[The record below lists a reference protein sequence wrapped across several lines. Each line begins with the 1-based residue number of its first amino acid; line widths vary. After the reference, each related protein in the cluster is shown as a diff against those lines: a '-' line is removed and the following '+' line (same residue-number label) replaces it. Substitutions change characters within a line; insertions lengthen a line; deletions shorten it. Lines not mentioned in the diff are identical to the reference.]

1 MDRTEIGTKFDFYS
15 RNPIRKNSKAM
26 RELIALFIFGSF
38 LVTACHSSK
47 AEAQTEQAQNPDTA
61 EVAPDTIRI
70 ENDELEYEIII
81 LELGFNNW
89 LVSQPPMSYW
99 SLNVLENR
107 NRAYVFEWNQRAA
120 NPTAWN
126 PNLYNQFI
134 DYDPTI
140 RYGLEVNYML
150 YMYFEF
156 FQQKYNQRL

>member
-1 MDRTEIGTKFDFYS
+1 MRALLAFIIFVIILAGACNTTQSGTRASDKVKSQDT
-15 RNPIRKNSKAM
+15 
-26 RELIALFIFGSF
+26 LTG
-38 LVTACHSSK
+38 TA
-47 AEAQTEQAQNPDTA
+47 TL
-61 EVAPDTIRI
+61 DTITI

-81 LELGFNNW
+81 LEIGFNQW
-89 LVSQPPMSYW
+89 LVSQPPMNYW
-99 SLNVLENR
+99 SLNVLEQR

-156 FQQKYNQRL
+156 FQQKYRQRL

>member
-1 MDRTEIGTKFDFYS
+1 
-15 RNPIRKNSKAM
+15 M
-26 RELIALFIFGSF
+26 RELIALLIFGSF

-47 AEAQTEQAQNPDTA
+47 AGAQSEAARTS
-61 EVAPDTIRI
+61 EVTDAAPDTIRI

-89 LVSQPPMSYW
+89 LVSQPPMSYF

-107 NRAYVFEWNQRAA
+107 NKAYVFEWNQRAA
-120 NPTAWN
+120 NPRAWN

-140 RYGLEVNYML
+140 SYGLEVNYML

-156 FQQKYNQRL
+156 FQQKYRQRL

>member
-1 MDRTEIGTKFDFYS
+1 
-15 RNPIRKNSKAM
+15 M
-26 RELIALFIFGSF
+26 RELIALLIFGSF

-47 AEAQTEQAQNPDTA
+47 TKAQSETSGTAEAT

-89 LVSQPPMSYW
+89 LATQPPMSYF

-107 NRAYVFEWNQRAA
+107 NKAYVFEWNQRAA

-156 FQQKYNQRL
+156 FQQKYRQKL

>member
-1 MDRTEIGTKFDFYS
+1 
-15 RNPIRKNSKAM
+15 M
-26 RELIALFIFGSF
+26 RALLAVIIFISF
-38 LVTACHSSK
+38 LAGACHSSK
-47 AEAQTEQAQNPDTA
+47 SGAGSPDKSQGQDSLTG
-61 EVAPDTIRI
+61 VATLDTIKI

-81 LELGFNNW
+81 LEIGFNQW
-89 LVSQPPMSYW
+89 LVTQPPMNYW
-99 SLNVLENR
+99 SLNVLEQR

-134 DYDPTI
+134 DYEPTI

-156 FQQKYNQRL
+156 FQEKYRQRL

>member
-1 MDRTEIGTKFDFYS
+1 
-15 RNPIRKNSKAM
+15 M
-26 RELIALFIFGSF
+26 RPLLAVFIFISF
-38 LVTACHSSK
+38 LAGACHSGKTGS
-47 AEAQTEQAQNPDTA
+47 QASDKTISQDSLTG
-61 EVAPDTIRI
+61 VATLDTIKI

-81 LELGFNNW
+81 LEIGFNQW
-89 LVSQPPMSYW
+89 LVSQPPMNYW
-99 SLNVLENR
+99 SLNVLEQR

-134 DYDPTI
+134 DYEPTI

-156 FQQKYNQRL
+156 FQKKYRQRL

>member
-1 MDRTEIGTKFDFYS
+1 
-15 RNPIRKNSKAM
+15 M
-26 RELIALFIFGSF
+26 RVF
-38 LVTACHSSK
+38 LAAIVFVTFLAGACHSTKSG
-47 AEAQTEQAQNPDTA
+47 AQATDKTKSQDTVTEDTML
-61 EVAPDTIRI
+61 DTIKI

-81 LELGFNNW
+81 LEIGFNQW
-89 LVSQPPMSYW
+89 LVTQPPMNYW
-99 SLNVLENR
+99 SLNVLEQR

-134 DYDPTI
+134 NYEPTV

-156 FQQKYNQRL
+156 FQQKYRQRL

>member
-1 MDRTEIGTKFDFYS
+1 
-15 RNPIRKNSKAM
+15 M
-26 RELIALFIFGSF
+26 RAFIALLIFASF

-47 AEAQTEQAQNPDTA
+47 VKSQSSDIQTAKAT
-61 EVAPDTIRI
+61 PDTIRI

-89 LVSQPPMSYW
+89 LVTQPPMTYF

-107 NRAYVFEWNQRAA
+107 NKAYVFEWNQRAG
-120 NPTAWN
+120 NPTAYN
-126 PNLYNQFI
+126 VNLYNQFI

-150 YMYFEF
+150 YMYFRF
-156 FQQKYNQRL
+156 FEQKYNQRL

>member
-1 MDRTEIGTKFDFYS
+1 
-15 RNPIRKNSKAM
+15 M
-26 RELIALFIFGSF
+26 REFIALLIFGSF

-47 AEAQTEQAQNPDTA
+47 AEAQSEAARASEVTEA
-61 EVAPDTIRI
+61 APDTIRI

-89 LVSQPPMSYW
+89 LVSQPPMSYF

-107 NRAYVFEWNQRAA
+107 NKAYVYEWNQRAA
-120 NPTAWN
+120 NPSAWN

-140 RYGLEVNYML
+140 NYGLEVNYML

-156 FQQKYNQRL
+156 FQQKYRQRL